1 MALAGIINEEKYGT
15 DARSANEMIERL
27 TSIDWYTQAGVKC
40 NEAEKKVEQFMSAI
54 GVSEYKIKWLS
65 AAQVSEA
72 VSRLSFESSIL
83 WEVLKDLPDQ
93 LKEKI
98 NAAGNEKLLA
108 DIVDKVPE
116 AVFHGAYKQ
125 ALNVFRDEKAIKFLV
140 GHAMYISVL
149 ACTAELAGDVNPFS
163 YIVELLEDGHLPLG
177 PEGNT
182 FYLL

>member
-27 TSIDWYTQAGVKC
+27 TSIDWYSQAGVKC

-65 AAQVSEA
+65 AAQVLET
-72 VSRLSFESSIL
+72 VSQLSFESSTL
-83 WEVLKDLPDQ
+83 WEVLKELPDQ

-98 NAAGNEKLLA
+98 DAAGNEKLLA

-125 ALNVFRDEKAIKFLV
+125 AFNVFRDEKAIKFLV

-149 ACTAELAGDVNPFS
+149 ACTAELAGEENPFS
-163 YIVELLEDGHLPLG
+163 FIVELLADGHLPLG

-182 FYLL
+182 LYLL

>member
-27 TSIDWYTQAGVKC
+27 TSIDWYSQAGVKC

-72 VSRLSFESSIL
+72 FSRLSFESSIL
-83 WEVLKDLPDQ
+83 WGVLKDLPDQ

>member
-27 TSIDWYTQAGVKC
+27 TSIDWYSQAGVKC

-72 VSRLSFESSIL
+72 VSRLTFESSIL

-98 NAAGNEKLLA
+98 DAAGNEKLLA

-149 ACTAELAGDVNPFS
+149 ACTAELTGDVNPFS

>member
-15 DARSANEMIERL
+15 DAQSANKMIERL
-27 TSIDWYTQAGVKC
+27 TSIDWYSQAGVKC
-40 NEAEKKVEQFMSAI
+40 NEAEKKVAQFMCTI

-65 AAQVSEA
+65 TAQVPES
-72 VSRLSFESSIL
+72 VSQLSLESNSI
-83 WEVLKDLPDQ
+83 WEVLKELPER

-98 NAAGNEKLLA
+98 EAAGNEKLLA

-125 ALNVFRDEKAIKFLV
+125 AFNVFMDEKTIKFLV

-149 ACTAELAGDVNPFS
+149 ACTAELTGEENPFS
-163 YIVELLEDGHLPLG
+163 LIIELLEDGHLPLG
-177 PEGNT
+177 PAGNT
-182 FYLL
+182 LYLL

>member
-27 TSIDWYTQAGVKC
+27 TSIDWYAQAGIKC
-40 NEAEKKVEQFMSAI
+40 EDAEKKVAQFMSAMD
-54 GVSEYKIKWLS
+54 VSEYKIKWLS
-65 AAQVSEA
+65 IEQVSET
-72 VSRLSFESSIL
+72 VSQLSFENSSL
-83 WEVLKDLPDQ
+83 WDVLKELPDQ

-98 NAAGNEKLLA
+98 DSDGNEKLLA

-125 ALNVFRDEKAIKFLV
+125 AFNVFKDEKVIKFLV

-149 ACTAELAGDVNPFS
+149 ACASELAGEENPFS
-163 YIVELLEDGHLPLG
+163 FIVELLAEGHLPLG

>member
-1 MALAGIINEEKYGT
+1 MALAGIINVEKYGT
-15 DARSANEMIERL
+15 DAWAANEMIERL
-27 TSIDWYTQAGVKC
+27 TFIDWYSQAGVKC

-98 NAAGNEKLLA
+98 DAAGNEKLLA

-163 YIVELLEDGHLPLG
+163 FIVELLADGHLPLG

>member
-1 MALAGIINEEKYGT
+1 
-15 DARSANEMIERL
+15 
-27 TSIDWYTQAGVKC
+27 
-40 NEAEKKVEQFMSAI
+40 MSAI

-65 AAQVSEA
+65 AAQVSET

-98 NAAGNEKLLA
+98 DAVGNEKLLA

-163 YIVELLEDGHLPLG
+163 FIVELLADGHLPLG

-182 FYLL
+182 LYLL

>member
-27 TSIDWYTQAGVKC
+27 TSIDWYSQAGVKC

-72 VSRLSFESSIL
+72 VSRLSFENSIL

-125 ALNVFRDEKAIKFLV
+125 ASNVFRDEKAIKFLV

-149 ACTAELAGDVNPFS
+149 ACTAELASDVNPFS